1 MKTKVSIVKGSKNPQ
16 QQEIREMVERAID
29 LIGGIEDLISAGDRV
44 LIKPNIA
51 YELKPGETEVSDPRV
66 AKAIY
71 DILLEMDAKP
81 LIGESSACGV
91 DGEAALR
98 ASGYYDLRDQGYEV
112 VNLKEAKAK
121 RVTLDNPGAKV
132 LKKVKIWALAK
143 EVDALISL
151 PVIKTHDHEPATL
164 SLKNMKGLL
173 PDSEKKSFTISTDFT
188 KALRI

>member
-1 MKTKVSIVKGSKNPQ
+1 MKTKVSIVKGSKDPQ
-16 QQEIREMVERAID
+16 EKEIREMVEKAID
-29 LIGGIEDLISAGDRV
+29 LIGGIEDLISSGDRV

-81 LIGESSACGV
+81 FIGESSASGV

-112 VNLKEAKAK
+112 INLKAAKAK

-132 LKKVKIWALAK
+132 LKKVKIWALAN
-143 EVDALISL
+143 EADAIINL
-151 PVIKTHDHEPATL
+151 PVIKIT
-164 SLKNMKGLL
+164 N
-173 PDSEKKSFTISTDFT
+173 
-188 KALRI
+188 LRP